1 MFNLDRALQLSKFK
15 ILSPWLPILCILL
28 GCATAPE
35 KDVLRKI
42 PRSER
47 SDLVV
52 LNFRNN
58 TTEDRANMYQ
68 PWELGLASM
77 MMTDLE
83 RIGLFNIISSKD
95 IRALSRDMG
104 IDYPKIEA
112 EEDTLKVG
120 RIVSSRYAL
129 SGSFME
135 MDGVLRIEARVFS
148 VENEMQLGA
157 ASVTGRTDNF
167 FELQKQLV
175 LQVTQYLK
183 AVLNEQE
190 VSAIIGNIETTSVS
204 ASLNN
209 YAGEIAVLR
218 ADEYRERGQTEI
230 AATYEEEAKE
240 KFKTALAYDPKYERA
255 SSNLAKLVKGMP
267 ITL

>member
-1 MFNLDRALQLSKFK
+1 M
-15 ILSPWLPILCILL
+15 
-28 GCATAPE
+28 
-35 KDVLRKI
+35 
-42 PRSER
+42 
-47 SDLVV
+47 VV

-58 TTEDRANMYQ
+58 TTEDRAKKFQ

-83 RIGLFNIISSKD
+83 KIGLFNIISSKD

-104 IDYPKIEA
+104 IDYPEIET

-120 RIVSSRYAL
+120 RIVSSRYVL

-135 MDGVLRIEARVFS
+135 INGELRIEARVLS

-157 ASVTGRTDNF
+157 AFVTGSTDNF
-167 FELQKQLV
+167 FELQKRLM
-175 LQVTQYLK
+175 LQVIQHLE

-190 VSAIIGNIETTSVS
+190 ISAIREDIETTSVS

-218 ADEYRERGQTEI
+218 AEEYRERGQTKI
-230 AATYEEEAKE
+230 AATYKEEAKE
-240 KFKTALAYDPKYERA
+240 RFKTALAYDPKYERA
-255 SSNLAKLVKGMP
+255 MTNLAKLVKGMP
-267 ITL
+267 KTL